1 MVNPKKENKR
11 IQTDNMSFMRN
22 TYLEIRKKPDNF
34 KHIGAKRGKWAYYDA
49 NKNITFNF
57 ATAKYQ
63 KWIKFSD
70 VE

>member
-34 KHIGAKRGKWAYYDA
+34 KHIGSKRGKWSYYDE
-49 NKNITFNF
+49 NKNPTFDFKN
-57 ATAKYQ
+57 AKYQ